1 MKTKFV
7 LGLAMVGM
15 ALATA
20 HSAKAAF
27 SVDISVGSRFP
38 RPAPVVIAP
47 QAPPVVYSPA
57 PVDNCPPQVVSYPP
71 PVVSCPP
78 EVSYPAP
85 VVVAPPPQ
93 VIVTRPIYR
102 DDHRYAYRHDEHRH
116 QRVVYRRPQD
126 DHRGRW

>member
-1 MKTKFV
+1 MKTKLV

-27 SVDISVGSRFP
+27 SLDISVGSRFP
-38 RPAPVVIAP
+38 RPAPVVVAP

-57 PVDNCPPQVVSYPP
+57 PVDNCPPVVSYPP
-71 PVVSCPP
+71 QVSYPP

-85 VVVAPPPQ
+85 VVIASPPQ
-93 VIVTRPIYR
+93 VIVSRP
-102 DDHRYAYRHDEHRH
+102 
-116 QRVVYRRPQD
+116 VY
-126 DHRGRW
+126 

>member
-1 MKTKFV
+1 MKTKLV

-38 RPAPVVIAP
+38 RPAPVVVAP
-47 QAPPVVYSPA
+47 QAPPAVYSPA
-57 PVDNCPPQVVSYPP
+57 PVDNCRP

-78 EVSYPAP
+78 QVSYPAP
-85 VVVAPPPQ
+85 FVVTPEPQ
-93 VIVTRPIYR
+93 VIISRPVYR
-102 DDHRYAYRHDEHRH
+102 NDHRYAYR
-116 QRVVYRRPQD
+116 
-126 DHRGRW
+126 

>member
-38 RPAPVVIAP
+38 RPAPVVVAP
-47 QAPPVVYSPA
+47 PAPPVVYSPA
-57 PVDNCPPQVVSYPP
+57 PVDNCQPVVSY
-71 PVVSCPP
+71 PP

-85 VVVAPPPQ
+85 VVIAPPPQ
-93 VIVTRPIYR
+93 VIISRPVYR
-102 DDHRYAYRHDEHRH
+102 DDHRYAYRYNEHRN
-116 QRVVYRRPQD
+116 QRVVYRRGQD
-126 DHRGRW
+126 YERRGRW